1 MQIPEE
7 IKKCVVFVCYKSTN
21 EMKLAGTGFFVGVP
35 LEVEGTVLNHIYLIT
50 ARHIIDAIEKRSSD
64 KTVYLRMNLNDG
76 GATFVGTKIDEW
88 RFHPKE
94 SNADVA
100 ALSWAPPLKTFDLR
114 YIGTELAVTE
124 DIINKENI
132 GVGDDVFLVGLFVN
146 HFGSKQNLPIIRVGN
161 IASMPEEKVYTD
173 YGGIDAYLVEARSIG
188 GLSGSPVFAFIGAMR
203 RIGGD
208 THLGREGPLFYWL
221 GLMHGH
227 FELSKL
233 ELDNLGEDSLT
244 NTKIN
249 TGIAIVVPTWKIL
262 EVINQEVFMKAREK
276 LMGKAAKGSEGD
288 TLLDKI
294 KAKRFIINGGTA
306 DGN

>member
-7 IKKCVVFVCYKSTN
+7 IRKCVVFVCYKSKD
-21 EMKLAGTGFFVGVP
+21 EMQLAGTGFFVGVP
-35 LEVEGTVLNHIYLIT
+35 LDVKGTVLNYIYLIT
-50 ARHIIDAIEKRSSD
+50 ARHIIDAIEERSSD

-76 GATFVGTKIDEW
+76 GATFVGKRLDEW

-100 ALSWAPPLKTFDLR
+100 VLSWAPPRKTFDLR
-114 YIGTELAVTE
+114 YIGTEIAVTE

-146 HFGSKQNLPIIRVGN
+146 HFGSKKNLPIIRVGN
-161 IASMPEEKVYTD
+161 IASMPEEKVYTN
-173 YGGIDAYLVEARSIG
+173 YGGIDAYLVEARSVG
-188 GLSGSPVFAFIGAMR
+188 GLSGSPVFAYIGPMR

-208 THLGREGPLFYWL
+208 TRLGREGPLLYWL

-227 FELSKL
+227 FELSEL
-233 ELDNLGEDSLT
+233 ELDSLGEDSLT
-244 NTKIN
+244 NMKIN

-262 EVINQEVFMKAREK
+262 EVINQEVFLKEREELIEKAT
-276 LMGKAAKGSEGD
+276 KGSEGD
-288 TLLDKI
+288 DVLDKI
-294 KAKRFIINGGTA
+294 KETRFIINGGNSR
-306 DGN
+306 GN